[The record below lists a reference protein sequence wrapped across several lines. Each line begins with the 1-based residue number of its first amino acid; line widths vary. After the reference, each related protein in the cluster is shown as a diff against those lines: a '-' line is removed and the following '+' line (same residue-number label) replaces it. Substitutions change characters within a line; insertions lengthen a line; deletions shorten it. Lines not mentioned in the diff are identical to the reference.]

1 MTNIV
6 LFPGQGSQ
14 QEGMGQEALMAEF
27 QDLILTADAVLGYSI
42 ADLCINNPD
51 GKLHQTEYTQPALY
65 VVNALSFLEARK
77 KATEIV
83 DFLAGHSLGEYNA
96 LFAAGVFDFQTGLR
110 LVHKRAQLMS
120 TISGGGMAAVRGLSL
135 SEIEQLLEDLNITDV
150 DITNINTPN
159 QIVLAGPRSALKSL
173 EEPISRQGGFLV
185 LLNVSGPFHSRYMQP
200 IQHEF
205 ERFLTNFEFK
215 PPAIPVISNVTA
227 RPYGSGDI
235 RRNLVEQLCRP
246 VRWLESIA
254 FLLDQPQP
262 CFEEIG
268 PGRVLTRM
276 LEEIKV
282 SRSKPHVHRPL
293 QRKIKETLVDI
304 GYRRTDMQGDSLVF
318 RFLETGEI
326 NGPVQTLTYAQLDRR
341 ARTIA
346 ACLQADLPPGERILL
361 LYPQGLDFI
370 SAFYGCLYG
379 GYIAVPTLPPD
390 PARAAVTLSRLQTII
405 RDAKPARIL
414 TTMSIAQMIS
424 EGHAG
429 SNLPFVK
436 IITSD
441 KLDEYSSAAYKFPK
455 ISPDSLAFIQYTS
468 GSTSQPKGVMVSHGN
483 LVNNMSAMAA
493 TYEDWRTVASWLP
506 PTHDMGLIKMLYS
519 IFIGGSTT
527 FISPLHFLQRPMR
540 WLEMVSHYPID
551 GSAAPNF
558 AYNLCIAKSTEAER
572 AKLDLSKWRHA
583 INASE
588 HVRAA
593 TIDQF
598 CDAFECAGF
607 QRRSFSASYGLAE
620 STLLACG
627 VEQKNEPYVLSVDN
641 AALQRNVVALSN
653 AAQQAYTVVS
663 CGFTPE
669 GSKILIVD
677 PETKKRCGE
686 RMVGEIWISS
696 DSVAQGYWQNTEMTE
711 QIFKAHLA
719 SGDGPFLR
727 TGDLGFMHEEQ
738 LFVTGRIKD
747 MIIIRGRNIYP
758 QDIESSIEKNIKA
771 LRLGC
776 SVAFSVDAGNEE
788 RLVIVAEVRNEK
800 DIDVAAC
807 TRMIRNTILI
817 EQEIS
822 PHAVVLV
829 RPRTIPKTT
838 SGKHQRRACRER
850 YLKGEFDAIRCESD
864 APPDL
869 NDVGAIAES
878 EGKCDVQ
885 DIVTWLVHQVATIR
899 NIDPSEIDPE
909 MDFQHLGLE
918 SIDMVELSGRLETK
932 TGQSIPPTIAYNYP
946 SIKSLAE
953 FITGETPGTSS
964 GKQLS
969 ITPTEAI
976 AIVGMGCR
984 FPKAHGPEAF
994 WRLIENGVDAVQKIP
1009 SDRWDVDELS
1019 NAALGAQDNGYMD
1032 YAGVIDDVDKFDAGF
1047 FNISSS
1053 EAETMDPQQRLL
1065 LEVSWEAL
1073 ENAGIDPTALNGS
1086 KTGVYIG
1093 MSSHDYAYRH
1103 LFSGRH
1109 ALINAFSG
1117 TGFAHSTSVGR
1128 VAYTLGL
1135 RGPSV
1140 AIDTAC
1146 SSSLVAVHNAAQ
1158 ALRTGDCNLALA
1170 GGVNLILSPEL
1181 SICLGRTGA
1190 LTRTGKCR
1198 AFDAKAD
1205 GYVRGE
1211 GCGIIV
1217 MKRMSEAQRDG
1228 DNILAVILG
1237 SAVNQD
1243 GQTNGL
1249 TAPNGESQRQL
1260 INDALT
1266 NAGITPKDVSYIESH
1281 GTGTILGDPIEAH
1294 ALDACFKR
1302 NSDNNLLVGSVKTNI
1317 GHLEAAAGIAGLI
1330 KVVLASNKKR
1340 IPANLHFTSPNPN
1353 IDWKNIGIT
1362 IPTTT
1367 LSWGQ
1372 KRRIAGVSSFG
1383 FGGTN
1388 AHIIIENYA
1397 HDTQAT
1403 LPSSVSPACI
1413 ITLSARTRPQL
1424 EQQIEQLM
1432 AFILNAQYQNKELD
1446 MQALAYTLQCGRAA
1460 FKHRAAIVATSIQML
1475 IEKIECLLTG
1485 KKSIGTYLSQP
1496 QANADEYDLLCKK
1509 HMAARAFT
1517 RKLLEQGCY
1526 DLVAK
1531 LWVGGVSVDW
1541 PALYKNNRPA
1551 ILQLPTYP
1559 FARERYWMDAPS
1571 PAAQPN
1577 QKQSHYEKL
1586 SSLPTKE
1593 LLVHLVHQ
1601 LAKIDYEQIGLDKT
1615 FAGIGIDSLMAM
1627 ELLTC
1632 IERATGVRIFFSDL
1646 NKRLSLTTLAELIE
1660 SRRSKGIRDIY
1671 PELEVMQ
1678 VGAGLLPVFWFHGG
1692 FGTIQPYIPLVR
1704 AIGGDLPF
1712 YAIQA
1717 RGMRTD
1723 QEPIRDL
1730 TQMAKYYTEILLHK
1744 HPEDDFQLGG
1754 YSHGGRV
1761 AYEVARQLQIRG
1773 RRVKNIVMI
1782 DSAYPV
1788 EVKTNER
1795 LRYIISFFNVLKTAG
1810 ASIDR
1815 TEMEELLSSADLV
1828 SALSECGVDKGLRYT
1843 KDELES
1849 LLHRMATILEAN
1861 LHACN
1866 KYKEQIKKL
1875 SDQQTPELYYF
1886 QRKTQELSYGPFL
1899 GNTIPNKGEIA
1910 EALRNLNKTFD
1921 RDEVSLWRKVL
1932 PRLSL
1937 IKTPSE
1943 DHMTMFDD
1951 AATIKVIATKCMEIY
1966 GVKPA
1971 EQVKKTAHIIGLSL
1985 NRSGVAGRLSQDQ
1998 DQPFDI
2004 SKSTNPS

>member
-1 MTNIV
+1 MANIV

-14 QEGMGQEALMAEF
+14 KEGMGQAFLAEF
-27 QDLILTADAVLGYSI
+27 QDLILTADAVLGYSV

-51 GKLHQTEYTQPALY
+51 GKLNQTEYTQPTLY
-65 VVNALSFLEARK
+65 VVNALSFLKAQK
-77 KATEIV
+77 KATESV

-110 LVHKRAQLMS
+110 LVQKRAQLMA
-120 TISGGGMAAVRGLSL
+120 TISGGGMAAVRGLSV
-135 SEIEQLLEDLNITDV
+135 SEIEPLLEDFNITSV

-159 QIVLAGPRSALKSL
+159 QIVLAGPTSALKSL
-173 EEPISRQGGFLV
+173 EEPISRRGGFLV

-205 ERFLTNFEFK
+205 ESFLTHFEFK
-215 PPAIPVISNVTA
+215 TPATPVISNVTA

-246 VRWLESIA
+246 VRWLESME
-254 FLLDQPQP
+254 FLLGQSQP
-262 CFEEIG
+262 CFEEVG

-276 LEEIKV
+276 LEEIRS
-282 SRSKPHVHRPL
+282 SRSKTRVPRPS
-293 QRKIKETLVDI
+293 KCGTKETLVDI
-304 GYRRTDMQGDSLVF
+304 GQRRVATQADSLAF
-318 RFLETGEI
+318 RFLEKGEI
-326 NGPVQTLTYAQLDRR
+326 SGPVHTWTCAELDHR
-341 ARTIA
+341 AKTIA
-346 ACLQADLPPGERILL
+346 AHLQVEVPAGERILL
-361 LYPQGLDFI
+361 LHPPGLDFI
-370 SAFYGCLYG
+370 SAFYGCLCG
-379 GYIAVPTLPPD
+379 GYVAVPAMPPD
-390 PARAAVTLSRLQTII
+390 PTRSAVTLSRLQTIVK
-405 RDAKPARIL
+405 DVQPYRIM
-414 TTMSIAQMIS
+414 TTAPIAQLLV
-424 EGHAG
+424 EGYAG
-429 SNLPFVK
+429 EALSSYDIVASDTLDTSGQPAWKFPE
-436 IITSD
+436 ITSD
-441 KLDEYSSAAYKFPK
+441 N
-455 ISPDSLAFIQYTS
+455 LAFIQYTS
-468 GSTSQPKGVMVSHGN
+468 GSTSHPKGVMVSHGN
-483 LVNNMSAMAA
+483 LLSNLSQIAS
-493 TYEDWRTVASWLP
+493 TFGHHRKVASWLP
-506 PTHDMGLIKMLYS
+506 LSHDLGLISMLYV
-519 IFIGGSTT
+519 IYIGGQETLM
-527 FISPLHFLQRPMR
+527 SPLHFLQRPMR
-540 WLEMVSHYPID
+540 WLEMISHY
-551 GSAAPNF
+551 GSEAASGPNF
-558 AYNLCIAKSTEAER
+558 AYDLCVKKSTEAER
-572 AKLDLSKWRHA
+572 SALDLSGWQYA
-583 INASE
+583 LNGSE
-588 HVRAA
+588 NVRAA
-593 TIDQF
+593 TIDRF
-598 CDAFECAGF
+598 CDAFACSGF
-607 QRRSFSASYGLAE
+607 QRKSFSPCYGLAE
-620 STLLACG
+620 STLLSCG
-627 VEQKNEPYVLSVDN
+627 VEQKDEPYVLSVDN
-641 AALQRNVVALSN
+641 AALQRNVVALTNS
-653 AAQQAYTVVS
+653 AQQAYTVVS
-663 CGFTPE
+663 IGFPPS
-669 GSKILIVD
+669 GSMILIVD

-686 RMVGEIWISS
+686 RIIGEIWINST
-696 DSVAQGYWQNTEMTE
+696 SVAQGYWQNDEMTE
-711 QIFKAHLA
+711 QIFNAHLA

-727 TGDLGFMHEEQ
+727 TGDLGFIHEGQ

-758 QDIESSIEKNIKA
+758 QDIESSIEKNISA

-776 SVAFSVDAGNEE
+776 SVAFSVDVRNEE
-788 RLVIVAEVRNEK
+788 RLVVVAEVRNEK

-850 YLKGEFDAIRCESD
+850 YLKGELDVISCESD

-878 EGKCDVQ
+878 EEKYDVQ
-885 DIVTWLVHQVATIR
+885 DTVTWLIHQVAAIR

-918 SIDMVELSGRLETK
+918 SIDMVELSGRLETR
-932 TGQSIPPTIAYNYP
+932 TGQSLTPTIAYSYP
-946 SIKSLAE
+946 RIKSLAE
-953 FITGETPGTSS
+953 FLTGETPGTSN

-969 ITPTEAI
+969 ITPDEAI
-976 AIVGMGCR
+976 AIVGVGCR

-994 WRLIENGVDAVQKIP
+994 WRLLENGVDAVQNMP
-1009 SDRWDVDELS
+1009 SDRWDADKLS
-1019 NAALGAQDNGYMD
+1019 NAALDVPDHGYMD

-1047 FNISSS
+1047 FNISSR

-1073 ENAGIDPTALNGS
+1073 ENAGVDPTGLNGS

-1093 MSSHDYAYRH
+1093 MSSHDYANRH

-1117 TGFAHSTSVGR
+1117 TGVAHSTSVGR
-1128 VAYTLGL
+1128 IAYTLGL

-1181 SICLGRTGA
+1181 SIYLNKTGA

-1243 GQTNGL
+1243 GRTNGL

-1260 INDALT
+1260 INDALI
-1266 NAGITPKDVSYIESH
+1266 NAGITPGDVSYIEAH
-1281 GTGTILGDPIEAH
+1281 GTGTVLGDPIEAH

-1330 KVVLASNKKR
+1330 KVVLALKEKR

-1353 IDWKNIGIT
+1353 IDWESIGIT

-1367 LSWGQ
+1367 QSWEQ

-1388 AHIIIENYA
+1388 AHVIIENYA
-1397 HDTQAT
+1397 HDTQAA
-1403 LPSSVSPACI
+1403 LPTSVSPAGI
-1413 ITLSARTRPQL
+1413 ITLSARTQPQL

-1432 AFILNAQYQNKELD
+1432 AFILNAQHQNKELD

-1475 IEKIECLLTG
+1475 IGKLECLLTG
-1485 KKSIGTYLSQP
+1485 KKSIGIYLSQP
-1496 QANADEYDLLCKK
+1496 QANTDEFDLLCKK

-1517 RKLLEQGCY
+1517 SKLLEQGCY

-1541 PALYKNNRPA
+1541 SALYKKNRPA
-1551 ILQLPTYP
+1551 ILQMPTYP

-1571 PAAQPN
+1571 PVTQPN
-1577 QKQSHYEKL
+1577 QEQFHYEKL
-1586 SSLPTKE
+1586 KSLPAKD
-1593 LLVHLVHQ
+1593 LLVHLVHR
-1601 LAKIDYEQIGLDKT
+1601 LAKIDYEQIGLDKS
-1615 FAGIGIDSLMAM
+1615 FAAIGIDSLMAM
-1627 ELLTC
+1627 ELLTS
-1632 IERATGVRIFFSDL
+1632 IERVTGVRIFFSDL
-1646 NKRLSLTTLAELIE
+1646 NKKLNLTTLAELIE
-1660 SRRSKGIRDIY
+1660 SRRNRGIRDIY

-1678 VGAGLLPVFWFHGG
+1678 EGAGLLPVFWFHGG

-1723 QEPIRDL
+1723 TEPIRDL
-1730 TQMAKYYTEILLHK
+1730 MEMAKYYTEILLHK
-1744 HPEDDFQLGG
+1744 HPEGDFQLGG

-1773 RRVKNIVMI
+1773 RCVKNIVMI
-1782 DSAYPV
+1782 DSAYPI

-1795 LRYIISFFNVLKTAG
+1795 LQYIISFFNVLKTAG
-1810 ASIDR
+1810 VCVDR
-1815 TEMEELLSSADLV
+1815 TEMKKLLSSADLV
-1828 SALSECGVDKGLRYT
+1828 SALSECGVNKGLPYT
-1843 KDELES
+1843 KDELKS

-1861 LHACN
+1861 LFACN
-1866 KYKEQIKKL
+1866 KYKEQIKEL
-1875 SDQQTPELYYF
+1875 SDPQTPELYYF
-1886 QRKTQELSYGPFL
+1886 QRKSQELSYGPFL
-1899 GNTIPNKGEIA
+1899 GNTIPKEGEIA

-1932 PRLSL
+1932 PRLSA

-1951 AATIKVIATKCMEIY
+1951 AATIKVIVAKCKEIY
-1966 GVKPA
+1966 GVKPVGQA
-1971 EQVKKTAHIIGLSL
+1971 RKAVHVIELSL
-1985 NRSGVAGRLSQDQ
+1985 NSAHPEMANLSDIGVARK
-1998 DQPFDI
+1998 I
-2004 SKSTNPS
+2004 